1 VRQDGNVARLRQDP
15 IGARSNGAGG
25 CGTGA
30 AIPGQNLEDAARS
43 AGIGPATL
51 RRWQELPEFDKAFRR
66 ARRQAF
72 GQQINRLQHASAA
85 AVTTLHKLVVDAT
98 SAPAV
103 KARAAYY
110 IITLG
115 NKAIEIDDI
124 EQRLTELERAAEDSK
139 QSR

>member
-1 VRQDGNVARLRQDP
+1 MKGHGSKLNRKMDG
-15 IGARSNGAGG
+15 
-25 CGTGA
+25 
-30 AIPGQNLEDAARS
+30 AILGLLTQRNLEDAARS
-43 AGIGPATL
+43 AGIGLATL

-72 GQQINRLQHASAA
+72 GQQINRLQHASSA
-85 AVTTLHKLVVDAT
+85 AVTTLHKLVVDAA

-110 IITLG
+110 IITIITLG

-124 EQRLTELERAAEDSK
+124 EQRLTELERAAEE
-139 QSR
+139 SRQTR

>member
-1 VRQDGNVARLRQDP
+1 MKGHGSKLNRKMD
-15 IGARSNGAGG
+15 
-25 CGTGA
+25 A
-30 AIPGQNLEDAARS
+30 AIIGLLTQRNLEDAARV
-43 AGIGPATL
+43 AGIGLATL

-72 GQQINRLQHASAA
+72 GQQISRLQHASSA
-85 AVTTLHKLVVDAT
+85 AVTTLHKLVADPA
-98 SAPAV
+98 SPAAV
-103 KARAAYY
+103 KARASYY

-124 EQRLTELERAAEDSK
+124 EQRLTELERAAEEAK